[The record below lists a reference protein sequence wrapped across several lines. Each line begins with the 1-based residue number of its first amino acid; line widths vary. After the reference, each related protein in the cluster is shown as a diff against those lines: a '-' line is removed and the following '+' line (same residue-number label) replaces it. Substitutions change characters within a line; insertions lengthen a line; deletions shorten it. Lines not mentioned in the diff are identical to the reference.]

1 MIPYFLACDDISRSS
16 LSNKNAR
23 PNRVAD
29 HGALVLNRM
38 GIGLFATPPDRM
50 NRCQRVDYLV
60 DYGAA

>member
-1 MIPYFLACDDISRSS
+1 
-16 LSNKNAR
+16 
-23 PNRVAD
+23 
-29 HGALVLNRM
+29 M